1 METNTDFNVISLNV
15 RGLRSLNKR
24 RGIFLWLTKQ
34 KADIVFLQETYST
47 FQDENFWKTQ
57 WKGRMLFSHGS
68 NHSKGALILVRQGLD
83 FEQKTIECDPN
94 GRFIFLEALVQGSLF
109 LFVNLYAPNKVHE
122 QETFFK
128 RIETKLESF
137 DFVSNRK
144 IIIGGDLNVYFNEK
158 LDCSGA
164 WSSQN

>member
-1 METNTDFNVISLNV
+1 MEAKTDFNVISLNV

-68 NHSKGALILVRQGLD
+68 SHSKGALILVRQGLD
-83 FEQKTIECDPN
+83 FEQKTIECDSN
-94 GRFIFLEALVQGSLF
+94 SGRFIFLEALVQGSLF
-109 LFVNLYAPNKVHE
+109 LFVNLYAPNKVH
-122 QETFFK
+122 
-128 RIETKLESF
+128 
-137 DFVSNRK
+137 
-144 IIIGGDLNVYFNEK
+144 
-158 LDCSGA
+158 
-164 WSSQN
+164 